1 MALQVTPIVVQ
12 RGELHQGPSPFVS
25 AFEVRE
31 LREGVQFHLLAE
43 SAAAT
48 NESLCGRALQTFQRS
63 LEGQSRVAL
72 TTALNRAFQDCHKE
86 IRTLLQKEP
95 LAARVGAG
103 LTVLVLQNDAVTFAQ
118 AGPGVLY
125 VREASSV
132 RRLEAPG
139 VSATGFPDELLG
151 IATKKVPVALGR
163 HSLRPGQALLAAYGA
178 FARVAT
184 YDGLHALLAASP
196 EETARTLHALMREER
211 SFAALRIDATA

>member
-12 RGELHQGPSPFVS
+12 RGELRQGPSPFVGS
-25 AFEVRE
+25 FEGSG
-31 LREGVQFHLLAE
+31 LRQGVQFHLLAE

-48 NESLCGRALQTFQRS
+48 NEALCARALQTFQRS
-63 LEGQSRVAL
+63 LEGQGRVAL
-72 TTALNRAFQDCHKE
+72 TTALNRAFQDCHKD
-86 IRTLLQKEP
+86 IRTLLQAEL

-103 LTVLVLQNDAVTFAQ
+103 LAVLALQGETVIYAQ
-118 AGPGVLY
+118 VGPAVLY
-125 VREASSV
+125 VSEASSV
-132 RRLEAPG
+132 RKLEAPG
-139 VSATGFPDELLG
+139 VSAGDDLLG

-163 HSLRPGQALLAAYGA
+163 HLMRPGQALLVAYGA

>member
-12 RGELHQGPSPFVS
+12 RGELRQGPSPFVGS
-25 AFEVRE
+25 FEGSG
-31 LREGVQFHLLAE
+31 LRQGVQFHLLAE

-63 LEGQSRVAL
+63 LEGQGRVAL
-72 TTALNRAFQDCHKE
+72 TTALNRAFQDCHKD
-86 IRTLLQKEP
+86 IRTLLQAEL

-103 LTVLVLQNDAVTFAQ
+103 LAVLALQGETVIYAQ
-118 AGPGVLY
+118 VGPAVLY
-125 VREASSV
+125 VSEASSV
-132 RRLEAPG
+132 RKLEAPG
-139 VSATGFPDELLG
+139 VSAGDDLLG

-163 HSLRPGQALLAAYGA
+163 HLMRPGQALLVAYGA

>member
-12 RGELHQGPSPFVS
+12 RGELRQGPSPFVGS
-25 AFEVRE
+25 FEGSG
-31 LREGVQFHLLAE
+31 LRQGVQFHLLAE

-63 LEGQSRVAL
+63 LEGQGRVAL
-72 TTALNRAFQDCHKE
+72 TTALNRAFQDCHKD
-86 IRTLLQKEP
+86 ILTLLQAEL

-103 LTVLVLQNDAVTFAQ
+103 LAVLALQGETVIYAQ
-118 AGPGVLY
+118 VGPAVLY
-125 VREASSV
+125 VSEASSV
-132 RRLEAPG
+132 RKLEAPG
-139 VSATGFPDELLG
+139 VSAGDDLLG

-163 HSLRPGQALLAAYGA
+163 HLMRPGQALLVAYGA